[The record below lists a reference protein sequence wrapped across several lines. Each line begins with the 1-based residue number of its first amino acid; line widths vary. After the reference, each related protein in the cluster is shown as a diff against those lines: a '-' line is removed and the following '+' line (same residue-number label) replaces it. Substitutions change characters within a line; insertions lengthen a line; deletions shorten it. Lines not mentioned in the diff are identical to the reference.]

1 MSDEYRNNTPP
12 ERVQIDYRAV
22 QKTNREAHGVGV
34 LGASGLGAINK
45 SRENMADVIIAREL
59 DALIC
64 LASQVEES
72 TQRRLAPVSLG
83 CPTQPDEPTKYPEMP
98 SLFNSY
104 YYQIK
109 RVRESL
115 KRIQE
120 FIASVQISEP

>member
-1 MSDEYRNNTPP
+1 MSNDYRNHAPL
-12 ERVQIDYRAV
+12 ERVQMALKAEHETKY
-22 QKTNREAHGVGV
+22 QSH
-34 LGASGLGAINK
+34 GASGLGAINK
-45 SRENMADVIIAREL
+45 SRDNMADVIVAREL

-109 RVRESL
+109 RVHESL

>member
-1 MSDEYRNNTPP
+1 MSNDYRNNTPP
-12 ERVQIDYRAV
+12 ERVQINPRAAQV
-22 QKTNREAHGVGV
+22 AAQQSHGVGV
-34 LGASGLGAINK
+34 LGAGGLGAINK
-45 SRENMADVIIAREL
+45 SRDNMADVIIAREL

-83 CPTQPDEPTKYPEMP
+83 CPTQPDEPTKHPEMP
-98 SLFNSY
+98 LLFNGY

-115 KRIQE
+115 KCIQE
-120 FIASVQISEP
+120 FIAGVQISEP

>member
-1 MSDEYRNNTPP
+1 MSNDYRNNIPP
-12 ERVQIDYRAV
+12 ERAQINPRAAQV
-22 QKTNREAHGVGV
+22 AAQQSHGVGV
-34 LGASGLGAINK
+34 LGGINK
-45 SRENMADVIIAREL
+45 SRDNMADVIVAREL

-72 TQRRLAPVSLG
+72 AQRKLAPVSLG
-83 CPTQPDEPTKYPEMP
+83 CPTHPDEPTKYPEMP

-115 KRIQE
+115 KCIQE
-120 FIASVQISEP
+120 LIASVQISES

>member
-22 QKTNREAHGVGV
+22 QKTNREAHGAGV
-34 LGASGLGAINK
+34 LGAINK
-45 SRENMADVIIAREL
+45 SRDNMADVIVAREL

-83 CPTQPDEPTKYPEMP
+83 CPTQPDELTKYPEMP

-115 KRIQE
+115 KCIQE
-120 FIASVQISEP
+120 LIASVQISEP

>member
-1 MSDEYRNNTPP
+1 MSDEYRNNTPL
-12 ERVQIDYRAV
+12 ERVQINPRAA
-22 QKTNREAHGVGV
+22 QFATGV
-34 LGASGLGAINK
+34 LGAINK
-45 SRENMADVIIAREL
+45 SHDNMADVIIAREL

-72 TQRRLAPVSLG
+72 AQRRLMPVSFG
-83 CPTQPDEPTKYPEMP
+83 FPTSPEEPSKHQQLPL
-98 SLFNSY
+98 LFSSY
-104 YYQIK
+104 YERID

>member
-12 ERVQIDYRAV
+12 ERVQINPRAAQEASYRGTAI
-22 QKTNREAHGVGV
+22 EAT
-34 LGASGLGAINK
+34 NK
-45 SRENMADVIIAREL
+45 SRDNMADVIIAREL

-64 LASQVEES
+64 LASQVEEI

-83 CPTQPDEPTKYPEMP
+83 FPTSPEEPSKHQQLPL
-98 SLFNSY
+98 LFSSY
-104 YYQIK
+104 YERIE

-120 FIASVQISEP
+120 LIASVQISEP